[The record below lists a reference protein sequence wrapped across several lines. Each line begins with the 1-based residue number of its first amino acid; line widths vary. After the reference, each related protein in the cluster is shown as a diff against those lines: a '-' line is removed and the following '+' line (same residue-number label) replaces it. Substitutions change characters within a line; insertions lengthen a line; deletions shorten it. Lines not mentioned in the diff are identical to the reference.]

1 MTLPTGESPVS
12 FSQIR
17 DEFGTAGTDSA
28 TAPVRLGQYRRDDP
42 SFTNEDVGELTGL
55 PLDTGIPTSGTI
67 NVDAFHGK
75 KLNTVVDLHETGSS
89 TFNHNVKTDR
99 FDAGQ
104 YDFVGGYRDS
114 LSPATWQGGKKMIV
128 HINKTFSSNGASN
141 QNDVALTIGTG
152 WPANTE
158 FQIDLGSSAVIA
170 GKGGNG
176 GNGGAGEDNSATST
190 GGNGGNGTSALAL
203 ETGMSINSQAS
214 GAQLFGGGGGGG
226 GGAGASQDDSF
237 AFFSDFD
244 EAGGGGGGGGRGIPA
259 GTPGNGGSGGGAGNG
274 AAGSISAGGNGGG
287 GGDDDESEGRD
298 GGAGGGASSAGA
310 DGGTTGPGGRNVD
323 GSNGEG
329 GPAGSAIIFF

>member
-1 MTLPTGESPVS
+1 MTLPTGESPIS

-17 DEFGTAGTDSA
+17 DEFGTVGTDSA

-75 KLNTVVDLHETGSS
+75 KLNTVIDLHETGSS
-89 TFNHNVKTDR
+89 NYNHNVKTNR
-99 FDAGQ
+99 FDAGL
-104 YDFVGGYRDS
+104 YDFVGGSRDS
-114 LSPATWQGGKKMIV
+114 LSPSTWQGGKKLIV
-128 HINKTFSSNGASN
+128 HINNTFGSNGASN
-141 QNDVALTIGTG
+141 QNDVALTIGDG

-176 GNGGAGEDNSATST
+176 GNGGAGVDDSSSST
-190 GGNGGNGTSALAL
+190 GANGTSGTSALAL

-237 AFFSDFD
+237 LFASDFD
-244 EAGGGGGGGGRGIPA
+244 EAGGGGGGGGRGLPA

-274 AAGSISAGGNGGG
+274 SSGSLSAGGNGGE

-298 GGAGGGASSAGA
+298 GGTGGGASSAGA
-310 DGGTTGPGGRNVD
+310 DGGATGPGGRNVD
-323 GSNGEG
+323 GNNGEG
-329 GPAGSAIIFF
+329 GPAGNAIVFF

>member
-1 MTLPTGESPVS
+1 MTLPTGESPIS

-17 DEFGTAGTDSA
+17 DEFGTVGTDSA

-42 SFTNEDVGELTGL
+42 SFTNENVGELTGL
-55 PLDTGIPTSGTI
+55 PLDDGIPTSGTI
-67 NVDAFHGK
+67 NLDVFHGK

-89 TFNHNVKTDR
+89 TFNHNVKTNR
-99 FDAGQ
+99 FDTGQ

-114 LSPATWQGGKKMIV
+114 LSPSTWQGGKKMIV

-176 GNGGAGEDNSATST
+176 GNGGAGVDDSSSST
-190 GGNGGNGTSALAL
+190 GANGENGTSALAL

-214 GAQLFGGGGGGG
+214 GAQLFL
-226 GGAGASQDDSF
+226 SL
-237 AFFSDFD
+237 
-244 EAGGGGGGGGRGIPA
+244 IH
-259 GTPGNGGSGGGAGNG
+259 
-274 AAGSISAGGNGGG
+274 I
-287 GGDDDESEGRD
+287 
-298 GGAGGGASSAGA
+298 
-310 DGGTTGPGGRNVD
+310 
-323 GSNGEG
+323 
-329 GPAGSAIIFF
+329 

>member
-1 MTLPTGESPVS
+1 MVLPTGESPVS

-17 DEFGTAGTDSA
+17 NEFGTVGTDSA
-28 TAPVRLGQYRRDDP
+28 TAPVRLGQYRRDDA
-42 SFTNEDVGELTGL
+42 SFTNKNVGELSNL
-55 PLDTGIPTSGTI
+55 PLDTGIPTSGSI

-75 KLNTVVDLHETGSS
+75 KLNTVIDLHESGSS

-114 LSPATWQGGKKMIV
+114 LSPATWQGGKKLIV
-128 HINKTFSSNGASN
+128 HINNTFGSSGASN
-141 QNDVALTIGTG
+141 VNDVALTIGSG
-152 WPANTE
+152 WPADTE
-158 FQIDLGSSAVIA
+158 FQIDLGSSAVVA

-176 GNGGAGEDNSATST
+176 GNGGAGSDSGSSGT
-190 GGNGGNGTSALAL
+190 NGTNGTSALAL

-237 AFFSDFD
+237 FGSGDFD
-244 EAGGGGGGGGRGIPA
+244 EAGGGGGGGGRGLPA
-259 GTPGNGGSGGGAGNG
+259 GDPGSGGSGGGAGNG
-274 AAGSISAGGNGGG
+274 SEGSISAGGNGGG
-287 GGDDDESEGRD
+287 GGDDDESEGTNGGPGGGSGSAGTD
-298 GGAGGGASSAGA
+298 GGG
-310 DGGTTGPGGRNVD
+310 GGRNVD

-329 GPAGSAIIFF
+329 GPGGNAIIFF

>member
-1 MTLPTGESPVS
+1 MTLPTGESPIS

-17 DEFGTAGTDSA
+17 DEFGTVGTDSA

-42 SFTNEDVGELTGL
+42 SFTNENVGELTGL

-75 KLNTVVDLHETGSS
+75 KLNTVIDLHETGSS
-89 TFNHNVKTDR
+89 TYNHNVKTNR

-114 LSPATWQGGKKMIV
+114 LSPSTWQGGKKMIV
-128 HINKTFSSNGASN
+128 HINKTFSSTGASN
-141 QNDVALTIGTG
+141 QNDVALTIGDG

-176 GNGGAGEDNSATST
+176 GNGGAGVDDSSSST
-190 GGNGGNGTSALAL
+190 GSNGTGGTSALAL
-203 ETGMSINSQAS
+203 ETGMSINSQAG

-226 GGAGASQDDSF
+226 GGAGASQDASF
-237 AFFSDFD
+237 LGAGDFD
-244 EAGGGGGGGGRGIPA
+244 EAGGGGGGGGRGLPA
-259 GTPGNGGSGGGAGNG
+259 GTPGSGGSGGGAGNG
-274 AAGSISAGGNGGG
+274 ANGSLSAGGNGGT
-287 GGDDDESEGRD
+287 GGDDDESEGKD
-298 GGAGGGASSAGA
+298 GGEGGGASSAGA
-310 DGGTTGPGGRNVD
+310 DGGATGSSGRNVD

-329 GPAGSAIIFF
+329 GPAGNAIVFF